1 MSGADHEQ
9 STGGDGLAAQPRS
22 LIVTIYG
29 LYGRAASAWLSI
41 AALIRLMAELD
52 VDEPAVRSAISRLK
66 QRGLLEPGK
75 ERGAAGYRLSDRGQV
90 ILAEGDRRIFERPRA
105 SLADGWLLAVFSVP
119 EQQRAKRHAL
129 RSRLAWLGF
138 GSVAAGVW
146 IAPAHLA
153 AETRDVLASDGLTEY
168 VSLFTA
174 GQLAFGDVR
183 CEVGQWWDLDRLE
196 QLYQAFID
204 GAGPVL
210 ASLGSNSSGDAA
222 QAFADYVRVLIGLA
236 LLLPFLDP
244 GLPPELLP
252 ADWHGARAAE
262 LFARIRAVL
271 AGPAGQHVADITG

>member
-1 MSGADHEQ
+1 VSGADLER
-9 STGGDGLAAQPRS
+9 STGGDALAAQPRS
-22 LIVTIYG
+22 LIVTVYG
-29 LYGRAASAWLSI
+29 LYGRAASGWLSI

-52 VDEPAVRSAISRLK
+52 VEEPAVRSAISRLK

-75 ERGAAGYRLSDRGQV
+75 ERGAAGYRLSDGGQA

-105 SLADGWLLAVFSVP
+105 SLADGWLLAIFSVP
-119 EQQRAKRHAL
+119 EQQRARRHAL

-183 CEVGQWWDLDRLE
+183 CEVGRWWDLDRLE

-210 ASLGSNSSGDAA
+210 ARWADQPGDAA
-222 QAFADYVRVLIGLA
+222 QAFADYVRVLTA
-236 LLLPFLDP
+236 WRRLPFLDP

-271 AGPAGQHVADITG
+271 AGPAGQHVAEITG